1 MTEAHV
7 AKSLTRRIDPARKM
21 LHVLGVSDAD
31 VAGKRWT
38 VDRIAVIAL
47 RVRKLAVLAR
57 YVDTHTWNPAILDQM
72 RADAAWVADQSRF
85 HERVLA
91 RVMRAAPV
99 VPVRFFTAYDS
110 AQGFD
115 RAARENYQRW
125 RRSLARLRGKY
136 EWRLRVYHGPHA
148 APSTQPY
155 ALLAASPGARPQSVH
170 VAPHVAD
177 HLIRL
182 WKCCGALAT
191 AARSIDCTLEPQ
203 RSFEAVFLLSADG
216 TPKFHEALIRWAASA
231 KPLGLTYYVE
241 GPRPPFTFA

>member
-7 AKSLTRRIDPARKM
+7 AKSLTRRIDPARKI
-21 LHVLGVSDAD
+21 LHVLGVTDAD

-38 VDRIAVIAL
+38 VDRSSIIAL

-57 YVDTHTWNPAILDQM
+57 YVDAQTWNPLTLDQM
-72 RADAAWVADQSRF
+72 RGDLAWVAEQSRF

-91 RVMRAAPV
+91 RVMRVAPV

-110 AQGFD
+110 ADGFAQ
-115 RAARENYQRW
+115 AARENYQRW
-125 RRSLARLRGKY
+125 RRSLTRLRGKY

-148 APSTQPY
+148 PPNSQPC
-155 ALLAASPGARPQSVH
+155 ALHSAELIARPEPAH
-170 VAPHVAD
+170 MAPHIAD

-191 AARSIDCTLEPQ
+191 AARSIDTTMEAT
-203 RSFEAVFLLSADG
+203 RSFEAVFLLSDEG
-216 TPKFHEALIRWAASA
+216 TRKFHEALTRWAACA